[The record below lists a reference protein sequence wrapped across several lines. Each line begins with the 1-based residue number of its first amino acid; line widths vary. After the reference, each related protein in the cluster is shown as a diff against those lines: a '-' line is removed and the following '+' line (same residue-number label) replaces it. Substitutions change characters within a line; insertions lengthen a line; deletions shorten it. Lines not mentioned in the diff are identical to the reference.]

1 MLVFVEV
8 ACMLCIKLA
17 HFTELLSTLELSCA
31 WLLLLLFDVVR
42 GSAFMSH
49 YVFSGVNFI
58 LICFLLL
65 KCLLLCDHVTLC
77 LLGYTVCE
85 AADNLK
91 RLGL

>member
-1 MLVFVEV
+1 
-8 ACMLCIKLA
+8 
-17 HFTELLSTLELSCA
+17 
-31 WLLLLLFDVVR
+31 
-42 GSAFMSH
+42 MSH

-65 KCLLLCDHVTLC
+65 KCLLLCDHITLC

>member
-1 MLVFVEV
+1 
-8 ACMLCIKLA
+8 
-17 HFTELLSTLELSCA
+17 
-31 WLLLLLFDVVR
+31 
-42 GSAFMSH
+42 MSH

-65 KCLLLCDHVTLC
+65 KCLLLCDHVILC

>member
-1 MLVFVEV
+1 
-8 ACMLCIKLA
+8 
-17 HFTELLSTLELSCA
+17 
-31 WLLLLLFDVVR
+31 
-42 GSAFMSH
+42 MSH

-91 RLGL
+91 RLGLLVVSDCMGNRESVKTI